1 MLARRR
7 LALDLTALALG
18 ASACRPTA
26 HEVTR
31 AASPPDAAAL
41 TSSVLGQLS
50 YPTDVLPDGRV
61 QLRDGDWEADSSS
74 LDGAS
79 VHLATIAHGELSGDT
94 HRDAVVILITNAGGT
109 GRFLDL
115 IPVLSTAGRP
125 HVGRA
130 TPLGDRVLPESLWV
144 AGGRAHLRIVTHD
157 STDGL
162 CCPTRRELQLYRLVR
177 DSLVLERSELLGRLP
192 PEPRE

>member
-26 HEVTR
+26 REVTR
-31 AASPPDAAAL
+31 TASRPDAAAL

-61 QLRDGDWEADSSS
+61 QLRGGDWEADSSS

-94 HRDAVVILITNAGGT
+94 HQDAVVILITNAGGT
-109 GRFLDL
+109 GRFVDC
-115 IPVLSTAGRP
+115 LSGPSCSDGFRQNRGSDGFAP
-125 HVGRA
+125 
-130 TPLGDRVLPESLWV
+130 
-144 AGGRAHLRIVTHD
+144 GGRLDRADLSQEPAGPIVDWTREHTTSAPCAHPAGPPV
-157 STDGL
+157 
-162 CCPTRRELQLYRLVR
+162 EAR
-177 DSLVLERSELLGRLP
+177 DSP
-192 PEPRE
+192 PIPRRTP